1 MSVTFGPETQA
12 ALDALKAGKDI
23 EIGDDSAGDDV
34 ESSDDDN
41 VVEEGTEVEAEAA
54 LASDDAEGVSETAVE
69 EGSKDSAKDIEE
81 IFVDDGKGRRKVQID
96 YTDKAAIKKY
106 AEMAYGMRKFQRERD
121 QLTEKVK
128 ALEPKAKELEDA
140 WGALERAYEIQGVR
154 GLVNLL
160 VGKENAYE
168 EHINQVLEES
178 NLRQTGS
185 EEEIARFEAKQE
197 AERIRKEN
205 ARMLQDLQKKQEEQR
220 LAQENAVL
228 SDLQNKMTAAY
239 SKWSFEGK
247 LGDAE
252 LEDQYNTALWELS
265 RQRLK
270 EVPETEDLTPAKIN
284 SVFQEVASRFNRA
297 VTTQTKQKVAATVQ
311 KKKDAAATKAA
322 AIAGAGHRQSA
333 AVEEFKSHIR
343 SGNLVDSLKMYM
355 SGKVRLK

>member
-1 MSVTFGPETQA
+1 MSVFGPETQA
-12 ALDALKAGKDI
+12 MLNAFKATEAPAAPPANAEPSEDAAEVDFSA
-23 EIGDDSAGDDV
+23 EDSGTETVSEDSTEQAI
-34 ESSDDDN
+34 
-41 VVEEGTEVEAEAA
+41 VEE
-54 LASDDAEGVSETAVE
+54 VSP
-69 EGSKDSAKDIEE
+69 DSAKDIEE
-81 IFVDDGKGRRKVQID
+81 IFVDDGKGRKKVQID

-128 ALEPKAKELEDA
+128 TLEPKAKELEDA
-140 WGALERAYEIQGVR
+140 WSALERAYELQGVK

-160 VGKENAYE
+160 VGKENAYD
-168 EHINQVLEES
+168 EHVNQLLEER
-178 NLRQTGS
+178 NLRETGS
-185 EEEIARFEAKQE
+185 AEEIARFEAKQE

-205 ARMLQDLQKKQEEQR
+205 ERMQKELQRQLDEQKAAREAAALNDLQG
-220 LAQENAVL
+220 
-228 SDLQNKMTAAY
+228 KMTAAY

-270 EVPETEDLTPAKIN
+270 DIPETEDLTPARIN
-284 SVFQEVASRFNRA
+284 AVFQEVASRFNKA

-333 AVEEFKSHIR
+333 AVDEFRGHIKN
-343 SGNLVDSLKMYM
+343 GNLVDSLKMFM
-355 SGKVRLK
+355 SGKVRIK

>member
-1 MSVTFGPETQA
+1 MSFGTETQA
-12 ALDALKAGKDI
+12 AIEALKSGKNLELDQ
-23 EIGDDSAGDDV
+23 EVEDTDEEASEVEPEAAEGEDDSAV
-34 ESSDDDN
+34 ASSDGSEET
-41 VVEEGTEVEAEAA
+41 VVAETPA
-54 LASDDAEGVSETAVE
+54 
-69 EGSKDSAKDIEE
+69 DSAKDIEE

-128 ALEPKAKELEDA
+128 ALEPKAQELESA
-140 WGALERAYEIQGVR
+140 WSALERAYEVQGVR

-168 EHINQVLEES
+168 EHINQVLEEQS
-178 NLRQTGS
+178 LRQTGS
-185 EEEIARFEAKQE
+185 AEEIARFEAKQE

-205 ARMLQDLQKKQEEQR
+205 ERMLKDLEKKQEEQR
-220 LAQENAVL
+220 TSQERAQLA
-228 SDLQNKMTAAY
+228 DLQNKMSSAY
-239 SKWSFEGK
+239 SKWAFDGK

-252 LEDQYNTALWELS
+252 LEEQYNTALWELS

-270 EVPETEDLTPAKIN
+270 EIPETEELSSAKIN
-284 SVFQEVASRFNRA
+284 AVFQEVASRFNKA

-322 AIAGAGHRQSA
+322 AIASRGVKQSA
-333 AVEEFKSHIR
+333 VVDEFKSHIK

-355 SGKVRLK
+355 SGKVKLK